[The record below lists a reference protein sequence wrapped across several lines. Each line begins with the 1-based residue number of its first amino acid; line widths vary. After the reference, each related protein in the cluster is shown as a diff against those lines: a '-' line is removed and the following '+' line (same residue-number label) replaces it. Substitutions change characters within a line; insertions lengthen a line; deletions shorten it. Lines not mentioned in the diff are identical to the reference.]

1 MLNLKISVITPTI
14 NNNDDIIQNIESVN
28 SQTYKNFEHI
38 IIDGYSDKSFQKIL
52 SRFGHLKTFKRKKKG
67 IYDALNFGVKR
78 SSGSILLFL
87 GGNDYLIDKNI
98 FFKIATLF
106 EKNNYDLIFGKSI
119 YKYQNKIVR
128 IYSNSKFSKK
138 TIEKGIMP
146 AHTSTF
152 FKKSIFNDIG
162 LYDLSLKTASDF
174 EFYARII
181 SSSKKKKFKYLN
193 KNITSMKIF
202 GQSSKPYS
210 FIFNF
215 IEKCKALKKNNYN
228 FSYFEVLFYSLKKII
243 EFKPIIKL

>member
-98 FFKIATLF
+98 FFKIITLF

>member
-14 NNNDDIIQNIESVN
+14 NNNNDIIQNIESVN
-28 SQTYKNFEHI
+28 CQTYKNFEHI

-52 SRFGHLKTFKRKKKG
+52 SRFSHLKTFKRKKKG

-98 FFKIATLF
+98 FFKIITLF

-138 TIEKGIMP
+138 TIKKGIMP

-162 LYDLSLKTASDF
+162 LYDLTLKTASDF

-181 SSSKKKKFKYLN
+181 RKSEKKNFKYLN

-228 FSYFEVLFYSLKKII
+228 FSYFKVLFYSLKKII

>member
-38 IIDGYSDKSFQKIL
+38 IIDGYSDISFQKIL

-181 SSSKKKKFKYLN
+181 RKSEKKNFKYLN

-215 IEKCKALKKNNYN
+215 IEKCKALKKNDYN

>member
-1 MLNLKISVITPTI
+1 MLRLKISVITPT
-14 NNNDDIIQNIESVN
+14 NNNYNDIIQNIESVKR
-28 SQTYKNFEHI
+28 QTYKNFEHI
-38 IIDGYSDKSFQKIL
+38 IIDGYSDISFQKIL
-52 SRFGHLKTFKRKKKG
+52 SRFRHLKTFKRKKKG

-98 FFKIATLF
+98 FFKIITLF

-215 IEKCKALKKNNYN
+215 IEKCKALKKNDYN

>member
-98 FFKIATLF
+98 FFKIITLF

-138 TIEKGIMP
+138 TIKKGIMP

-162 LYDLSLKTASDF
+162 LYDLTLKTASDF

-181 SSSKKKKFKYLN
+181 RKSEKKKFKYLN

-210 FIFNF
+210 F
-215 IEKCKALKKNNYN
+215 
-228 FSYFEVLFYSLKKII
+228 
-243 EFKPIIKL
+243 